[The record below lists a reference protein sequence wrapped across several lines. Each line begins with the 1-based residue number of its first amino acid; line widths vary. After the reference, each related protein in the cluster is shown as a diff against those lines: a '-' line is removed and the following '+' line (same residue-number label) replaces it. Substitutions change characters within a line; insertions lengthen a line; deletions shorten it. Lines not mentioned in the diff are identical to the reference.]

1 MMEENA
7 SQEQEDETMTA
18 QEKWQADEIGAVVN
32 HIRLEYHAAFEK
44 ELPRI
49 SEWLSIILRVHGSTH
64 PELEQVQSLFLS
76 LKERVESYITM
87 GETTLYR
94 AIEEEQLHNVC
105 NTIFNLDKEQR
116 LLKQNLQQIQEVTKG
131 YAIPEDACTTFAT
144 TYKKLEAL
152 SDKILELIELENTS
166 IFPRVTKRKGQEKN
180 H

>member
-1 MMEENA
+1 
-7 SQEQEDETMTA
+7 MTA

-49 SEWLSIILRVHGSTH
+49 SELLSIILRVHGSTH

-94 AIEEEQLHNVC
+94 A
-105 NTIFNLDKEQR
+105 K
-116 LLKQNLQQIQEVTKG
+116 NLQQIQEVTKG